1 LQTQADWVKVG
12 VQHHELMAKYG
23 GEENEAPSRKT
34 GHDNSNWWV
43 KWLIISAGFL
53 SIILIL
59 NKCQKISI
67 IQSKQAEQIKE
78 QRTTGPSI
86 NPDQL
91 IADLQAADEA
101 RRPKAITQND
111 GSTRYEYYKSDDE
124 PTPSIEDL
132 ENQIKNPINHQQ
144 FYFEIRTILN
154 ELERAGVYSVLE
166 IPADPSVG
174 GTWSP
179 REKLVRIN
187 PDIIQKGSNIFHE
200 TLAHEAIHVAQSCR
214 TGSTTSIPSR
224 IGLVI
229 KYSISID
236 NSVYHPIYSSNQEEA
251 RLIEREAYSNSK
263 ETGIAS
269 KLLKQYCKQ

>member
-1 LQTQADWVKVG
+1 
-12 VQHHELMAKYG
+12 MAEYG
-23 GEENEAPSRKT
+23 KNNDAPIKLIGRNNLIS
-34 GHDNSNWWV
+34 V
-43 KWLIISAGFL
+43 AKWLILLVGFICVM
-53 SIILIL
+53 SVINIWPRDPFD
-59 NKCQKISI
+59 K
-67 IQSKQAEQIKE
+67 SKQSEQAKE
-78 QRTTGPSI
+78 QTTTGPSI

-101 RRPKAITQND
+101 RRPKATPQND
-111 GSTRYEYYKSDDE
+111 GSTRYEYYKNDDE

-132 ENQIKNPINHQQ
+132 KSQIENPVNHQK
-144 FYFEIRTILN
+144 FYSEIRSILN
-154 ELERAGVYSVLE
+154 ELTNANVFTVLE
-166 IPADPSVG
+166 VPGNPSVA

-179 REKLVRIN
+179 SEKLIRIN
-187 PDIIQKGSNIFHE
+187 PDIIQKGSVVFHE

-214 TGSTTSIPSR
+214 SGSTTSIPSR

-269 KLLKQYCKQ
+269 ELLKQYCRHSHSKNKLD

>member
-1 LQTQADWVKVG
+1 
-12 VQHHELMAKYG
+12 MAKYG
-23 GEENEAPSRKT
+23 GEKNKAPTRKT
-34 GHDNSNWWV
+34 CHDNSKWWV
-43 KWLIISAGFL
+43 KGLITFAGL
-53 SIILIL
+53 IGVILIL
-59 NKCQKISI
+59 NKCPKESS
-67 IQSKQAEQIKE
+67 IQSKQAEEIKE
-78 QRTTGPSI
+78 QMITGPSI

-101 RRPKAITQND
+101 RRPRAITQND

-132 ENQIKNPINHQQ
+132 ENQIKNPINHQL
-144 FYFEIRTILN
+144 FYTEIRTILN

-166 IPADPSVG
+166 ISGDPSVG

-187 PDIIQKGSNIFHE
+187 PDIIQQGSNIFHE

-229 KYSISID
+229 KYSNSID

-263 ETGIAS
+263 ETGIAAR
-269 KLLKQYCKQ
+269 LLRQYCK

>member
-1 LQTQADWVKVG
+1 
-12 VQHHELMAKYG
+12 MAKYG
-23 GEENEAPSRKT
+23 GEKNEAPTKKT

-43 KWLIISAGFL
+43 KGLITSAGFI
-53 SIILIL
+53 SVILIL
-59 NKCQKISI
+59 NKCLKESS

-91 IADLQAADEA
+91 INDLQAADEA

-132 ENQIKNPINHQQ
+132 ENRIKNPINHQQ
-144 FYFEIRTILN
+144 FYIEIRTILN
-154 ELERAGVYSVLE
+154 ALERAGVYSVLE
-166 IPADPSVG
+166 IPGNLSVG

-179 REKLVRIN
+179 REKLIRIN
-187 PDIIQKGSNIFHE
+187 PGIIEKGSHFFHE

-236 NSVYHPIYSSNQEEA
+236 NSVYHPIYSSNQDEA

-269 KLLKQYCKQ
+269 ALLKQYCKVQ